1 MLIFLLSMKFFMKN
15 MKKQW
20 KDCLEGEHEE
30 IDTQYGRINQQQ
42 VWSISYLKFQKDT
55 LIILSVS
62 TRKPPRRVLSNFQ
75 AKKNKAMVS
84 MPDWKIWRAGN
95 TTNFISLLEIC
106 SNFQL
111 IHHWWTT
118 LYFRRRKINSNC
130 DHKGLFFGYLHYKN
144 PW

>member
-1 MLIFLLSMKFFMKN
+1 MLIFLLSMQIFMKN

-62 TRKPPRRVLSNFQ
+62 TRNPPRRVLSNFQ

-84 MPDWKIWRAGN
+84 MHDRKIWRAGN
-95 TTNFISLLEIC
+95 TTNFISLFEIC
-106 SNFQL
+106 SNFRP

-118 LYFRRRKINSNC
+118 SYFRRRKINSNC
-130 DHKGLFFGYLHYKN
+130 DHKGLFFAYFHYKN
-144 PW
+144 P